1 MPGAVDNVS
10 PFHSSVAALLASTS
24 ATFVFHPLEL
34 IKTKLQVQDND
45 CKGRIRYRG
54 FVDACKT
61 IWKSEGIK
69 GFYLGLSPSVLG
81 NGISWG
87 SCFFIYRY
95 IQSGPHK
102 DASFTNQMLAASA
115 AGVITTMAA
124 NPVWVIKNRL
134 QIQTSILQSSSGR
147 YKNALDAFRTIWKM
161 EGMRGFYSGIG
172 MSLAGN
178 SHTVV
183 QLVLFDRLCD
193 FVRSTWGGGFFTA
206 LAAGG
211 TARLIAS
218 IVTYPLQTVR
228 TRLQERP
235 GGGLRYTGTQDA
247 FFKIYKHEGLQ
258 GFYRGFAV
266 STARGIP
273 QSAYTFAVMNFML
286 NKFPPLNT

>member
-1 MPGAVDNVS
+1 
-10 PFHSSVAALLASTS
+10 VAAFIASTS

-34 IKTKLQVQDND
+34 IKTKLQVQDNE
-45 CKGRIRYRG
+45 CKGRIRYSG
-54 FVDACKT
+54 FMDACKT
-61 IWKSEGIK
+61 IWKLEGVK
-69 GFYLGLSPSVLG
+69 GFYYGLSPSLIG

-87 SCFFIYRY
+87 SCLFIYRY

-102 DASFTNQMLAASA
+102 DTSFSSQMLAASA
-115 AGVITTMAA
+115 AGVLTTIAT

-134 QIQTSILQSSSGR
+134 QIQTSILHSSHR
-147 YKNALDAFRTIWKM
+147 YKSTQDAFRTIWRV
-161 EGMRGFYSGIG
+161 EGVRGFYAGLG
-172 MSLAGN
+172 MSLASN
-178 SHTVV
+178 SHTAV

-193 FVRSTWGGGFFTA
+193 FVRSKWGGGFFTA

-235 GGGLRYTGTQDA
+235 GGGLRYSGTKDA
-247 FFKIYKHEGLQ
+247 FITIYKHEGFK

-266 STARGIP
+266 ATARAIP
-273 QSAYTFAVMNFML
+273 QSAYTFAVMNFLL